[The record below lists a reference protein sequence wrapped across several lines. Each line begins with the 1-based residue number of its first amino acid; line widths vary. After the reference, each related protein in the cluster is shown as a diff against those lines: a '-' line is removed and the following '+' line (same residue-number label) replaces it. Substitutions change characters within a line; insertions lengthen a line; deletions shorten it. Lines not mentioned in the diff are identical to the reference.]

1 MKVKSFVLH
10 DESVNTQGF
19 RMLTSGGDLS
29 AFSKNPVLLLNHD
42 DYDLP
47 IGRWENIRVDGTKIL
62 ADAVF
67 DEEDE
72 RAMKVSGKVDRG
84 FLRMAS
90 IGAWPLE
97 VSDEESLKLP
107 GQTLP
112 TIVRWLAREASVCTI
127 GSNHNA
133 LALYDK
139 DNNRIDL
146 TDRSKLIKLFD
157 DCRKPGTFSINT
169 NNKRM
174 SKLNS
179 ILKLSDNASED
190 AVIEEVEKILRLNS
204 QFMEENSSL
213 KTDKD
218 TLTKR
223 LKAYEEKEKQT
234 RTAEAVRLIDA
245 AIKDGRINAQGKE
258 SWQGDFEKDFEG
270 AKLRLSS
277 IAARETIAD
286 KLKPGAGSGTVSLS
300 DKTFREIL
308 KEDRLKEL
316 KADKELYRQKFFEEY
331 GKYPQ

>member
-29 AFSKNPVLLLNHD
+29 VFRNNPVLLLNHE

-47 IGRWENIRVDGTKIL
+47 IGRWENIRVEGTQIL
-62 ADAVF
+62 CDPVF

-72 RAMKVSGKVDRG
+72 KALRVAGKVDRG

-90 IGAWPLE
+90 VGAWPVE
-97 VSDEESLKLP
+97 VSDDESLKLP

-112 TIVRWLAREASVCTI
+112 TIVKWIAREGSICTI

-139 DNNRIDL
+139 DNNKIDL
-146 TDRSKLIKLFD
+146 TDQSSIIRLFD
-157 DCRKPGTFSINT
+157 ECRGVQPESINKKS
-169 NNKRM
+169 NRM
-174 SKLNS
+174 SKLTN
-179 ILKLSDNASED
+179 ILKLSDNASEE
-190 AVIEEVEKILRLNS
+190 AVAEEVEKVLRLNDRLKT
-204 QFMEENSSL
+204 ENASF

-218 TLTKR
+218 ALTQR
-223 LKAYEEKEKQT
+223 LQGYETKEKEARKQ
-234 RTAEAVRLIDA
+234 EAIALMDT
-245 AIKDGRINAQGKE
+245 AIKEGRINAQGKE
-258 SWQGDFEKDFEG
+258 SWLGDFEKDFDG
-270 AKLRLSS
+270 AKMRLSS
-277 IAARETIAD
+277 IAARETVAD
-286 KLKPGAGSGTVSLS
+286 KLKTGTGSTTVSLA
-300 DKTFREIL
+300 DKTFQEIL

-316 KADKELYRQKFFEEY
+316 KKDKELYRKKFFETY